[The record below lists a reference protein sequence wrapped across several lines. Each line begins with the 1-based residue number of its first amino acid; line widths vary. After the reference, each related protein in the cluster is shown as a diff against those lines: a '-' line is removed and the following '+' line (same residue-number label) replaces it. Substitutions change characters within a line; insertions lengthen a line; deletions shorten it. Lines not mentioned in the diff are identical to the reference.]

1 MALRKP
7 TRAAWAVNRL
17 ARADPGSPGRLAA
30 LAAEL
35 RAAAE
40 AADGRKLRELS
51 ARRGELVDDLASRAL
66 AAAGVADP
74 PPALRSEVEDTLTSA
89 LADPETAARFAS
101 ATLTRPAEWSGFA
114 PFTPPDTGETAFASP
129 ADAPAEN
136 STAATA
142 DPDAAATA
150 GLDAAATAGADGEPA
165 ATEAA
170 SPARPGAPPARS
182 GTARPRKAAPR
193 RAEQAPGRAGVPDEL
208 AARRRKAAD
217 DAERMMASAAQAATA
232 AVTREEELEAE
243 VRDLEERLTRARAE
257 LATARTRARR
267 AESAER
273 KARQRLGQHSHPG

>member
-1 MALRKP
+1 VVSVSDRVAGAAAELYGADPAGFVARRKALADEARTAGERDAAKKIMALRKP
-7 TRAAWAVNRL
+7 TRAAWVVNRL

-89 LADPETAARFAS
+89 LADPETADRFAS
-101 ATLTRPAEWSGFA
+101 ATLTRAAEWSGFA
-114 PFTPPDTGETAFASP
+114 PFTPP
-129 ADAPAEN
+129 
-136 STAATA
+136 
-142 DPDAAATA
+142 
-150 GLDAAATAGADGEPA
+150 PA
-165 ATEAA
+165 AT
-170 SPARPGAPPARS
+170 PAPAPP
-182 GTARPRKAAPR
+182 PEVPAPTP
-193 RAEQAPGRAGVPDEL
+193 ETVPEVPDQL
-208 AARRRKAAD
+208 AARRRKSTD
-217 DAERMMASAAQAATA
+217 DAERIVASAAQAASA

-243 VRDLEERLTRARAE
+243 VRDLEERLTRARAD

-273 KARQRLGQHSHPG
+273 KARQRLFP